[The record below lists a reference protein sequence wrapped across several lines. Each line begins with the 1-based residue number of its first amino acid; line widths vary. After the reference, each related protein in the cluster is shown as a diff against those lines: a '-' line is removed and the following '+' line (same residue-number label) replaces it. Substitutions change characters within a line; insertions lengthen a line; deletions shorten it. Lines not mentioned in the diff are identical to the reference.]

1 MTERSPMAAMQTGT
15 STGAAGLQVQD
26 LTIMAGETTLVEAA
40 SFSLQAGELVALLGP
55 NGAGKTSLLRGAI
68 GLTAPTAGWARIDGE
83 DSARMTP
90 RRRAR
95 RLAYLPQNRPLA
107 WPNPVRDV
115 VALGRFSH
123 GAALGRLRGPD
134 RQAVERALVAC
145 DLDRLA
151 RRSTATLSGGE
162 LARVHCARA
171 FAAEAPLLIADEPTA
186 ELDPYHQFSVMELI
200 RRFVDRGGGAL
211 VVLHDVVLA
220 RRYADRFLWMKGGRI
235 VADGPPAATLSAA
248 RLEEI
253 YGVRGRVEGARVV
266 IEGPL

>member
-1 MTERSPMAAMQTGT
+1 MTERRATTTLRTGPSPGTIELQAQYLTVMA
-15 STGAAGLQVQD
+15 GAA
-26 LTIMAGETTLVEAA
+26 TLVKEA
-40 SFSLQAGELVALLGP
+40 SFSLRAGELVALLGP

-68 GLTAPTAGWARIDGE
+68 GLTPPTAGWVRIDGE
-83 DSARMTP
+83 DTAGMTP

-123 GAALGRLRGPD
+123 GAALGRLRGVD
-134 RQAVERALVAC
+134 RRAVERALAAC
-145 DLDRLA
+145 DLERLA

-186 ELDPYHQFSVMELI
+186 ELDPYHQFRVMELI
-200 RRFVDRGGGAL
+200 RSFVGEGGGAL

-220 RRYADRFLWMKGGRI
+220 RRYADRLLWMKGGRI
-235 VADGPPAATLSAA
+235 VADGTPAATLSAA
-248 RLEEI
+248 RLKEI
-253 YGVRGRVEGARVV
+253 YGVRGRVEGTRVE